1 MRIRVGIIASS
12 NGSALRAAVELARSA
27 AIEVELTVV
36 SDRDCG
42 LGQWARR
49 SGFQT
54 TRIDYKNAHEFS
66 AAAMTVFQERNCDD
80 VLLFYTRRVADPL
93 ISQFRVCNIHPSLL
107 PNFPG
112 LHAVHDAVK
121 ARARNV
127 GATLH
132 EVDAGLDTGRVL
144 AQVSCRLQASA
155 SLAQAERLS
164 YMQKVYLTL
173 AWFDGLVAGSLHVTP
188 AISPKLGDAI
198 SNTTVCLANRLL
210 VTAYAS
216 WAETITTSGMI
227 AA

>member
-12 NGSALRAAVELARSA
+12 SGSALRAAVELARSA

-42 LGQWARR
+42 LEQWARR

-54 TRIDYKNAHEFS
+54 TRIDYKSAHEFS

-93 ISQFRVCNIHPSLL
+93 VSHFRVCNIHPSLL

-112 LHAVHDAVK
+112 LHAVRDAVK
-121 ARARNV
+121 ARARNL

-144 AQVSCRLQASA
+144 AQASCRLPASA
-155 SLAQAERLS
+155 SLTRAEHMS
-164 YMQKVYLTL
+164 YLQKVYLTI
-173 AWFDGLVAGSLHVTP
+173 AWFDGLVSGSLQSMP
-188 AISPKLGDAI
+188 AISPTLGDAI
-198 SNTTVCLANRLL
+198 SNTTVCLTNQLL
-210 VTAYAS
+210 VSAYAS
-216 WAETITTSGMI
+216 WADNITTSVVV